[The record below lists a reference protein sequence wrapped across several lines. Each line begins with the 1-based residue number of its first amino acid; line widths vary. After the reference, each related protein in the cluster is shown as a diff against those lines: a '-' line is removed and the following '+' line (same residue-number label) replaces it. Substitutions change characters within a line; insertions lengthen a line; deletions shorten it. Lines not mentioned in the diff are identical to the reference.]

1 MTRSAA
7 ATRVCT
13 DRLLALLEDELPA
26 AVSLRHELHRAPEL
40 AHAETETAA
49 TIAEALGVPSR
60 AAAGTGL
67 VATVGTPGPGIVGVR
82 AELDGLPIAEASGAP
97 YAARNGAMHA
107 CGHDVHAA
115 ALVALARAV
124 ARLGDARPAPLLA
137 IFQPSEEAYPSGAD
151 LLVRQGDLG
160 PDVRAL
166 VAVHVHPELAWGTLG
181 LEPGSVN
188 ASCDTVEIL
197 VTGAPTHAAY
207 PHRGRDPVLAI
218 ASIVTAVHAQVGRRV
233 DPLAGA
239 VVTVGELHAG
249 SAENAIPAQ
258 ARARATLRALR
269 PDTRDTLRELVAE
282 VVAATAAAHGCE
294 GTTTVVAGE
303 PALVNDAALVA
314 RGRSAAVELGFAV
327 APPWRSCGADD
338 FAFLAAVGPLAMGY
352 VGLDGAP
359 GFETRP
365 LHHPEFLPPDAA
377 VGAVTRAQAAL
388 YLAAAEHDDA

>member
-1 MTRSAA
+1 MTSSAD
-7 ATRVCT
+7 ATRVST
-13 DRLLALLEDELPA
+13 DRLLAVLEDELPA
-26 AVSLRHELHRAPEL
+26 AVELRHELHCAPEL
-40 AHAETETAA
+40 AHAEERTAA
-49 TIAEALGVPSR
+49 TIAEALDMPTR

-67 VATVGTPGPGIVGVR
+67 VATVGTAGSGAIGVR

-97 YAARNGAMHA
+97 FAARNGAMHA

-115 ALVALARAV
+115 ALVALAHAV
-124 ARLGDARPAPLLA
+124 RRLGDARPAPLLA
-137 IFQPSEEAYPSGAD
+137 IFQPSEEAYPSGAE
-151 LLVRQGDLG
+151 LLVREGDLG
-160 PDVRAL
+160 PELRAL
-166 VAVHVHPELAWGTLG
+166 VAAHVHPELAWGTLG
-181 LEPGSVN
+181 LEPGPVN

-218 ASIVTAVHAQVGRRV
+218 ASIVTAIHAQVGRRV

-258 ARARATLRALR
+258 ARARATLRALSPNVR
-269 PDTRDTLRELVAE
+269 GTLRELVAE

-294 GTTTVVAGE
+294 GTVTVIAGE

-314 RGRSAAVELGFAV
+314 RGRRTAIELGFAI

-359 GFETRP
+359 GFDARP

-377 VGAVTRAQAAL
+377 VTAVARAQAAL
-388 YLAAAEHDDA
+388 YLAAAEGDDA